1 MAHMTTKNLIVH
13 DVRKLENWTFP
24 TLKAWLVRDQ
34 LCVCIAYYDLA
45 G

>member
-1 MAHMTTKNLIVH
+1 MAHMTTKNMIVVNVGKFE
-13 DVRKLENWTFP
+13 DLTFP

-34 LCVCIAYYDLA
+34 LCVYSAYYHLP

>member
-1 MAHMTTKNLIVH
+1 MAHMTTKNLIV
-13 DVRKLENWTFP
+13 VNVGKLEDLTFL

-34 LCVCIAYYDLA
+34 LCVYIAYYHLP

>member
-1 MAHMTTKNLIVH
+1 MAHMTTKNLIVG
-13 DVRKLENWTFP
+13 DVRKIEKLTFP

-34 LCVCIAYYDLA
+34 LCVYIAYDHLP